1 MVHSMTAFARQQAET
16 PAGQVI
22 WEIRSVNHRYLEP
35 HFRLPDSFRELETR
49 LRDAIKKH
57 LNRGKVECTL
67 RLQGVQ
73 QQDELKLNQALLG
86 QLNTVLASA
95 AEQVPTA
102 APANL
107 LEILKWPG
115 VLETDQPDAKAVQ
128 QATLQAFEAALKAL
142 AEVRANE
149 GASLADMIQS
159 RLDTMT
165 ELVNQADQHMPEA
178 LAAQRQQLQTRLAD
192 MLDNLEQNP
201 AASERL
207 EQEMVILAQKADV
220 AEEIDRLRT
229 HIKEVNAILKRKE
242 PIGRRLDFMMQELNR
257 EANTLSSKSLTSTMT
272 GIAVELKVLIEQ
284 MREQVQNIE

>member
-86 QLNTVLASA
+86 QLNTVLANA

-102 APANL
+102 TPANL

-128 QATLQAFEAALKAL
+128 QATLQAFNAALQAL

-159 RLDTMT
+159 RLDTMS

>member
-1 MVHSMTAFARQQAET
+1 MTAFARQQAET

-86 QLNTVLASA
+86 QLNTVLANA

-102 APANL
+102 TPANL

-128 QATLQAFEAALKAL
+128 QATLQAFNAALQAL

-159 RLDTMT
+159 RLDTMS